1 MPSRWLTAAILAF
14 WLGTSGWL
22 VYQDLWP
29 RWQPHQ
35 PPPYQIDLTAEAI
48 NEHRPSI
55 HWKVYQ
61 NDVYVF
67 AAQTRIEHPGP
78 DVFELKAK
86 FKKPTALPGQPKPG
100 VAAFSLVAVTLQV
113 TRMDSLYRVNQRGN
127 LLAIEGSI
135 TGAVTLA
142 GLPTEFTAG
151 FTGEVID
158 DTFHSAIRVDSP
170 NPIARAHMEQF
181 LGKDRTF
188 SLKSVPVSSHGSVL
202 MPLHPVNRIRG
213 LVPGQ
218 SWRMPV
224 VNPIESALAATTGTG
239 GGQVR
244 FLDARVLD
252 QPQPLDYRGHEVACL
267 VIEYHDSDPEGMT
280 AHTWVAEKTG
290 LVLRQEASLQ
300 NQKWVMDRE

>member
-14 WLGTSGWL
+14 WLGTTGWL

-35 PPPYQIDLTAEAI
+35 PPPYQIDLTAEAV

-55 HWKVYQ
+55 DWKVYQ
-61 NDVYVF
+61 NDVHVF

-86 FKKPTALPGQPKPG
+86 FNKPTALPGQPKPG
-100 VAAFSLVAVTLQV
+100 VATLGPLQV

-135 TGAVTLA
+135 HGAVHIPFLG
-142 GLPTEFTAG
+142 GLPVEFSAG
-151 FTGEVID
+151 FTGEVTD
-158 DTFHSAIRVDSP
+158 DKFHSAIRVDSP
-170 NPIARAHMEQF
+170 NPVARAHMAQF

-188 SLKSVPVSSHGSVL
+188 ELEPVPVSSYGSVL
-202 MPLHPVNRIRG
+202 MPFHPVNRIQG

-218 SWRMPV
+218 TWDMPV
-224 VNPIESALAATTGTG
+224 VNPIESALAATLKTG
-239 GGQVR
+239 GGQIR

-252 QPQPLDYRGHEVACL
+252 QPQPLDYRGREVACL
-267 VIEYHDSDPEGMT
+267 VIEYHDRDPEGMT

-300 NQKWVMDRE
+300 DQKWVMDRE